1 MCTLSRLALVG
12 AIIVLSTRSCG
23 TPRFAAGGDRAVKD
37 A

>member
-23 TPRFAAGGDRAVKD
+23 NPRFASGGDRAAKG